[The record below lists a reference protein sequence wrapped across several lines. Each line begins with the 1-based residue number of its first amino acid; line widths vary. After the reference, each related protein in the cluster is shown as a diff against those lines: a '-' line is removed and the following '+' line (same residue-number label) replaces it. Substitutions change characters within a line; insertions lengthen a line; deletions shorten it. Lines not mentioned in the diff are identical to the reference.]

1 MKTTGEKIRES
12 RTHLGLTQTELADKI
27 GVTLRT
33 ITKYEK
39 QGVMPRG
46 VNLQRLAEVLGVS
59 TAYLSNDEIVDP
71 NYGLEEAPYIESARA
86 AYGRKGATD
95 VEQLL
100 TQTRALFAGGDVP
113 EQDKELFFQAVTEA
127 YFANKQRRHRH
138 SRRERGHE
146 LLYAGAGHEHL
157 VRRDGHS
164 RECGKSPAR
173 PRVHQLY
180 AHL

>member
-100 TQTRALFAGGDVP
+100 TQTRALFAGGDV
-113 EQDKELFFQAVTEA
+113 Q
-127 YFANKQRRHRH
+127 HRNFVNFLKCPKTLINLRYNFYDVLNLPLIIPH
-138 SRRERGHE
+138 NDIQT
-146 LLYAGAGHEHL
+146 
-157 VRRDGHS
+157 VIF
-164 RECGKSPAR
+164 KI
-173 PRVHQLY
+173 
-180 AHL
+180 

>member
-95 VEQLL
+95 VELSL
-100 TQTRALFAGGDVP
+100 I
-113 EQDKELFFQAVTEA
+113 
-127 YFANKQRRHRH
+127 HI
-138 SRRERGHE
+138 
-146 LLYAGAGHEHL
+146 
-157 VRRDGHS
+157 
-164 RECGKSPAR
+164 
-173 PRVHQLY
+173 
-180 AHL
+180 